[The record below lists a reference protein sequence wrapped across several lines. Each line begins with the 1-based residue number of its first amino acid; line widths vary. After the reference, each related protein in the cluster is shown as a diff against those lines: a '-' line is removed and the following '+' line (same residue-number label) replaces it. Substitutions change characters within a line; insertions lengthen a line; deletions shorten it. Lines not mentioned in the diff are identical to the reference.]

1 MITIR
6 AMSMPQI
13 GQEEVERTTV
23 YLTARN
29 RQRLSELRRGEKTKK
44 INEALDRA
52 FEEAEREQAFETF
65 MQELEGIETVTPVM
79 SSVDAVR
86 LLREGRDH
94 DVADKS
100 RI

>member
-1 MITIR
+1 
-6 AMSMPQI
+6 MPQI

-65 MQELEGIETVTPVM
+65 MQELESIEAVTPVM

-94 DVADKS
+94 DVTDKS